1 MSIASKVAEPKFS
14 IAKAATVIGISK
26 SQVRKLINSGKL
38 GYYQVGSRRIIG
50 EGHLQEYLSLAERR
64 STVKAIH

>member
-1 MSIASKVAEPKFS
+1 MSISSEVAEPKFS

-26 SQVRKLINSGKL
+26 SHVRNLINSGKL
-38 GYYQVGSRRIIG
+38 GYYQVGSRRIVG
-50 EGHLQEYLSLAERR
+50 EGYLQEYLSLAERR